1 MNSVKHAGLT
11 LHVADQGD
19 ADGPALVF
27 ANSLGTD
34 LRVWDAV
41 LPLLPAG
48 LRLIRAD
55 KRGHGLSDD
64 TPGPFAIADLADDLA
79 AVLDALDVRQAV
91 VVGLSV
97 GGLIAQSL
105 AARRPDLVCALI
117 LSGTAPKIGT
127 PEMWNARIDAV
138 EQGGIAPL
146 AEAILERWFTPR
158 FRAEDPAYP
167 LWRNML
173 VRTPAAGYAATCA
186 AIRDADLTA
195 ATAALRLPVLAMVG
209 DADGSTP
216 PDLVQAM
223 AASIPGA
230 RFEIITDAG
239 HIPGV
244 ERPAEV
250 ARLIGDFLKETGH
263 VQRPH

>member
-1 MNSVKHAGLT
+1 MNSVKRGALA
-11 LHVADQGD
+11 LHVADEGD
-19 ADGPALVF
+19 PDGPALVF

-48 LRLIRAD
+48 LRLVRAD

-64 TPGPFAIADLADDLA
+64 TPGPWSIADLAEDLA
-79 AVLDALDVRQAV
+79 AVLDALNVRQAV

-105 AARRPDLVCALI
+105 ADRRPDLVRALV

-127 PEMWNARIDAV
+127 AETWNARI
-138 EQGGIAPL
+138 EEIGRGGIAPL
-146 AEAILERWFTPR
+146 ADAILERWFTPR
-158 FRAEDPAYP
+158 FRAESPDFP

-173 VRTPAAGYAATCA
+173 LRTPVPGYAAACA

-195 ATAALRLPVLAMVG
+195 STAALRLPVLAMVG
-209 DADGSTP
+209 DADGATP
-216 PDLVQAM
+216 PDLVRAM

-230 RFEIITDAG
+230 RFRLIADAG

-244 ERPAEV
+244 EQPAAV

-263 VQRPH
+263 V

>member
-1 MNSVKHAGLT
+1 MQSVKRGELT
-11 LHVADQGD
+11 LHVADEGD
-19 ADGPALVF
+19 PTGPALVF

-48 LRLIRAD
+48 LRLIRTD

-64 TPGPFAIADLADDLA
+64 APGPWRIEDLADDLA
-79 AVLDALDVRQAV
+79 AVLDRLGVRQAV

-105 AARRPDLVCALI
+105 AARRPDLVRALV

-127 PEMWNARIDAV
+127 AEMWNARIDAV
-138 EQGGIAPL
+138 RAGGIAPL
-146 AEAILERWFTPR
+146 ADAILERWFTAR
-158 FRAEDPAYP
+158 FRAEAADYP
-167 LWRNML
+167 LWRSML
-173 VRTPAAGYAATCA
+173 VRTPAAGYAETCA

-195 ATAALRLPVLAMVG
+195 STAALRLPVLAMVG
-209 DADGSTP
+209 EADGSTP
-216 PDLVQAM
+216 PDLVRAM
-223 AASIPGA
+223 AAAIPGA
-230 RFEIITDAG
+230 RFEVIADAG

-244 ERPAEV
+244 EQPAVV

-263 VQRPH
+263 D